1 MVDLMITEWE
11 GIGRLLIALGLG
23 LAIGAERTARGGN
36 VGLRTYGLIALGASV
51 FVVASLLVSQE
62 YVDATNFDP
71 LRVAAQI
78 VVGVG
83 FLGAGVIY
91 TNATNVTRGLTT
103 AAGMWVAAAIG
114 MAAGFGLYTVA
125 AATTIFVIFT
135 FSTLQTIE
143 YRYLKKINK
152 DNN

>member
-1 MVDLMITEWE
+1 MYDIMITEWE

-23 LAIGAERTARGGN
+23 LAIGVERTASGGQ
-36 VGLRTYGLIALGASV
+36 VGLRTYGLVALGAAV
-51 FVVASLLVSQE
+51 FVVTSLLVSQN
-62 YVDATNFDP
+62 YINTTNFDP

-91 TNATNVTRGLTT
+91 TNHEITHGLTT

-114 MAAGFGLYTVA
+114 MAVGFGFYLA
-125 AATTIFVIFT
+125 AAVATGLVIFT
-135 FSTLQTIE
+135 FATLQTVE
-143 YRYLKKINK
+143 DRYLRNK
-152 DNN
+152 NLS

>member
-1 MVDLMITEWE
+1 MYDIVITEWE
-11 GIGRLLIALGLG
+11 AIGRLLIARGLG
-23 LAIGAERTARGGN
+23 LAIGIERTQAGGQA
-36 VGLRTYGLIALGASV
+36 GLRTYGLVALGSAS
-51 FVVASLLVSQE
+51 FVVISTLVTRQYSG
-62 YVDATNFDP
+62 ATNFDP

-83 FLGAGVIY
+83 FLGAGGIY